1 MRTNSKNWLGI
12 ILVVLGAIF
21 LLDNY
26 SLLWF
31 NIHPLF
37 FGWHSIF
44 LIIGIVLVVNHKNS
58 IVGYIF
64 LGIGLISILKHSFFF
79 NIDFSDLWP
88 LILFG
93 LGLWLI
99 LNRRERQII
108 HEKFATPGGGQP
120 QPASSAFDVLDEICI
135 FNNVHRIINSTN
147 FKGGTI
153 TSIFGSVKLDLTTA
167 KLAPGE
173 NNLEINNIFG
183 SLKIRVPQGWK
194 VLVNVSSIFGGFE
207 DKRIGL
213 VFNTESSEGILIIK
227 GVTIFGGGDLKF

>member
-12 ILVVLGAIF
+12 ILVILGALF

-26 SLLWF
+26 GLFWF
-31 NIHPLF
+31 NLHPLI
-37 FGWHSIF
+37 FGWHTIF

-58 IVGYIF
+58 LIGYI
-64 LGIGLISILKHSFFF
+64 LIGIGLIDVLKHSFFF
-79 NIDFSDLWP
+79 NIDFNDFWP
-88 LILFG
+88 LILLG

-99 LNRRERQII
+99 LSRRERQII
-108 HEKFATPGGGQP
+108 HAKFSIPGNEKTTID
-120 QPASSAFDVLDEICI
+120 SSVFDTIDEVCV
-135 FNNVHRIINSTN
+135 FNNVHKTINSSN

-153 TSIFGSVKLDLTTA
+153 TSIFGSVKLDLTSA

-183 SLKIRVPQGWK
+183 SIKIRVPQGWK

-207 DKRIGL
+207 DKRFGGL
-213 VFNTESSEGILIIK
+213 FKTEESQGILVIK
-227 GVTIFGGGDLKF
+227 GASIFGGGDLKY